1 MKKKA
6 ELLTNE
12 DEKVIMGSVCSRRDF
27 MKKTI
32 LNVGTVAFGTYTIA
46 FLSGCSDDDITG
58 PSGSFSESNA
68 VITIDLTL
76 MENQDLTS
84 VGGTLALSG
93 NTLDG
98 QGILLHRSGEDIV
111 KAFSRTCTHRSCTIG
126 AFKNSISDCPCHGS
140 QFNTAGNVVSGPAS
154 RSLKQ
159 YTATLSDN
167 IITITQ

>member
-12 DEKVIMGSVCSRRDF
+12 DEKVIIGSVCSRRDF

-32 LNVGTVAFGTYTIA
+32 LNVGTVAFGAYTIA

-58 PSGSFSESNA
+58 PSGSVGDANA
-68 VITIDLTL
+68 IITIDLTL
-76 MENQDLTS
+76 MENQDLLS

-98 QGILLHRSGEDIV
+98 QGILVHRAGENIV
-111 KAFSRTCTHRSCTIG
+111 KAFSRTCTHQGCTIG
-126 AFKNSISDCPCHGS
+126 AFNNSISSCPCHGS